1 MQELWNTGW
10 QLFPG
15 MRYDPSH
22 TRPDKQQEQKE
33 LTICKSL
40 SASVCSVILQATV
53 HPVHMYTEYV
63 RATEMGYRP
72 SYAQRRRCDVCG
84 WVLVGLAHL
93 R

>member
-15 MRYDPSH
+15 MWYDSSH
-22 TRPDKQQEQKE
+22 TRPDKHQEQKE

-40 SASVCSVILQATV
+40 CASVYSVILQATV
-53 HPVHMYTEYV
+53 HTNTEYV
-63 RATEMGYRP
+63 RATEMVYRP